1 MDGWL
6 DGWLA
11 WYKIQSFC
19 HPYKNFFMPVE
30 QDIKILLLQFAQI
43 KIQNMRIA
51 EITLLFESKIFG

>member
-1 MDGWL
+1 
-6 DGWLA
+6 
-11 WYKIQSFC
+11 
-19 HPYKNFFMPVE
+19 MPVE